1 MFEEG
6 LVGRVVSRLF
16 DVSIVRCFDSSMFRR
31 FDVSVVRKIELSNN
45 PIIETMKIKQIL
57 SILEEM
63 APLAYA
69 EDFDNVGLLLGN
81 QENEA
86 TGILVCHDALES
98 VIDEAIAKKCNLVVC
113 FHPIIFSGLKKITG
127 KNYVE
132 RTVVKAIKN
141 DIAIY
146 AVHTALDNHKNG
158 VNKIFSDALGL
169 INTKILVPKQ
179 NFIQKLVTYTIPEN
193 VEKVRNA
200 LFEVGAGKIG
210 NYDDCSFSSQGI
222 GTYMGNENSNPEIG
236 ERFEFVEAQ
245 EIKIEVTFEK
255 HLQSKILKTLFSN
268 HVYEEVAYEIYGMQ
282 NTHQNIGL
290 GMIGELEK
298 PMSETD
304 FLAMVKTKMQC
315 GGIRHSEF
323 LNKPIQ
329 KVAVLGGSGSFA
341 IKNAIQSGAD
351 VFLTADL
358 KYHNFY
364 EAENQLL
371 LADIGHYESERFTK
385 NYIVDF
391 LKEKITNFAVVL
403 SEENTNPVKYL

>member
-1 MFEEG
+1 
-6 LVGRVVSRLF
+6 
-16 DVSIVRCFDSSMFRR
+16 
-31 FDVSVVRKIELSNN
+31 
-45 PIIETMKIKQIL
+45 MKIKEI
-57 SILEEM
+57 ITVLEEM

-81 QENEA
+81 QEDEA
-86 TGILVCHDALES
+86 TGVLVCHDALES
-98 VIDEAIAKKCNLVVC
+98 VIEEAITKNCNLVVC
-113 FHPIIFSGLKKITG
+113 FHPILFSGIKKITG

-132 RTVVKAIKN
+132 RSVLKAIKN

-158 VNKIFSDALGL
+158 VNKIFCDALGL
-169 INTKILVPKQ
+169 TNTKILVPKP

-193 VEKVRNA
+193 VEQVRNA
-200 LFEVGAGKIG
+200 LFNAGAGKIG
-210 NYDDCSFSSQGI
+210 NYDDCSFTSQGI

-255 HLQSKILKTLFSN
+255 HLQNKILKALLKN
-268 HVYEEVAYEIYGMQ
+268 HVYEEVAYEIYDLQ

-290 GMIGELEK
+290 GMVGELEK
-298 PMSETD
+298 PLSEIE
-304 FLAMVKTKMQC
+304 FLQLVKTKMQC
-315 GGIRHSEF
+315 SGIRHST
-323 LNKPIQ
+323 LLGKSIK

-341 IKNAIQSGAD
+341 IKNAIQAGAD

-364 EAENQLL
+364 EAENQMV
-371 LADIGHYESERFTK
+371 LADIGHFESERYTK
-385 NYIVDF
+385 NYIVDY
-391 LKEKITNFAVVL
+391 LKEKITNFAFVL